1 MGKGGTTQTQ
11 PTIPPEL
18 RPLYESSV
26 RGVMEQQR
34 QAPLGGFNERYPAE
48 TAQLS
53 PTERNAIG
61 QSYGLFNAPGVEALA
76 LQSIMGLPELAA
88 AGPTTGQYQ
97 PSELGIDQYYN
108 ALSGPFYGQT
118 GEDYNP
124 GGLSSN
130 PPQWGPFGP
139 EPGPGPEP
147 PPPGPGPGPGPPP
160 PEPQPT
166 GLTTQG
172 APQGTTPKSGVS
184 FDQFLGAMGGATPS
198 DPRMPVV
205 PGVGGRPDTR
215 VVPPRTTGP
224 LGYQTLNTSPGLQD
238 VATQGRGSLV
248 GETPFWNSPGIQMAG
263 RQAQGGGLL
272 RPASGGNPLVDAV
285 SAAKGGGTQVG
296 NLEVADP
303 AVRAQL
309 EAFRLG
315 VQPGM
320 QNEYGLMGLG
330 RSTALPAQMALAQS
344 QMLTPLLQDALGR
357 EERGI
362 ERSYGATES
371 ELSRRERSSTRRA
384 DATAQQI
391 QMLMGLGG
399 AQTGRLQGAVGTGLQ
414 AGGVQ
419 RGVAQQGMDAR
430 YEDFLRRQGLSE
442 QALYPQFQQTGT
454 AGLGSVVRQSK

>member
-1 MGKGGTTQTQ
+1 
-11 PTIPPEL
+11 
-18 RPLYESSV
+18 
-26 RGVMEQQR
+26 
-34 QAPLGGFNERYPAE
+34 
-48 TAQLS
+48 
-53 PTERNAIG
+53 
-61 QSYGLFNAPGVEALA
+61 
-76 LQSIMGLPELAA
+76 
-88 AGPTTGQYQ
+88 
-97 PSELGIDQYYN
+97 
-108 ALSGPFYGQT
+108 
-118 GEDYNP
+118 
-124 GGLSSN
+124 
-130 PPQWGPFGP
+130 
-139 EPGPGPEP
+139 
-147 PPPGPGPGPGPPP
+147 
-160 PEPQPT
+160 
-166 GLTTQG
+166 
-172 APQGTTPKSGVS
+172 
-184 FDQFLGAMGGATPS
+184 
-198 DPRMPVV
+198 
-205 PGVGGRPDTR
+205 
-215 VVPPRTTGP
+215 
-224 LGYQTLNTSPGLQD
+224 LNTSPGLQD

-419 RGVAQQGMDAR
+419 RGVAQQGYDAR

-442 QALYPQFQQTGT
+442 QALYSPFGQTGSS
-454 AGLGSVVRQSK
+454 GIGSIVRQSK